1 VSEEKKKRKRC
12 VGIWE
17 NIFVFFFFLEIWGQ
31 RQWERINFNYFILFI
46 IIIIFEEKER
56 KMGMDV
62 M

>member
-1 VSEEKKKRKRC
+1 
-12 VGIWE
+12 
-17 NIFVFFFFLEIWGQ
+17 LEIWGQ